1 MTKSNGAILKNK
13 IYYYILIPGKLF
25 VFKVQ
30 IILNYFYS
38 IQLWARTMKYHI
50 TKWDI
55 IFMIL
60 LDFQSLGKYG
70 IKMTIVHSNS
80 GCVLKLDSKYL
91 HIQFFKKFNT

>member
-1 MTKSNGAILKNK
+1 MTKANGAILKNK
-13 IYYYILIPGKLF
+13 TYYYILIPGKLF

-30 IILNYFYS
+30 IILNNLYS
-38 IQLWARTMKYHI
+38 IQLSARTMKYHI

-60 LDFQSLGKYG
+60 LVFQSLEKYG

-80 GCVLKLDSKYL
+80 GCVLDLDSKYL
-91 HIQFFKKFNT
+91 HI